1 MTSLYIHIPFC
12 KQKCYYCDF
21 SSFTK
26 KNDLIVENY
35 LNYLFKELRF
45 YKNYNFRTVY
55 IGGGTPSILSEKLL
69 EKFLSRLDSWIKD
82 LDEYTIE
89 VNPESVTEK
98 KIGIILEHG
107 INRISIGVQTF
118 SDAVLRSLNRPTRKK
133 DIYKCINLLRD
144 KNFRNYNIDL
154 ILGIQSYENYKD
166 DLKKAV
172 GLEPKHISSYILHL
186 SKETKLYEM
195 KLKGEFY
202 PLNEEKLLEL
212 YKYSCS
218 YLEKI
223 GYKHYEISNFAK
235 PGFESLHNLNYWFYG
250 DYIGVGLGA
259 VSKLERKRIKNTSLL
274 KEYFLKLDN
283 GALPVAN
290 IEYLDDIKQLKEKT
304 MLILRTNRGLSVDRI
319 KECIENINK
328 ERVEEFEKFIS
339 ILVSNYYARVKN
351 GKIILTNKGF
361 LSSNYIISEFFD
373 LLD

>member
-1 MTSLYIHIPFC
+1 M
-12 KQKCYYCDF
+12 
-21 SSFTK
+21 
-26 KNDLIVENY
+26 
-35 LNYLFKELRF
+35 
-45 YKNYNFRTVY
+45 
-55 IGGGTPSILSEKLL
+55 SEKLL

-202 PLNEEKLLEL
+202 PLNEEKLSEL

-223 GYKHYEISNFAK
+223 GYKHYEISNFAR